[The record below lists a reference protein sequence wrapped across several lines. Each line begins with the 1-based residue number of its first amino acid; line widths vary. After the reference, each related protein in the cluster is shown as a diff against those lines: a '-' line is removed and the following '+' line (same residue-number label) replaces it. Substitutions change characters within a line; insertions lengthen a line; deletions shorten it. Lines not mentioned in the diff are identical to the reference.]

1 MDACSPLIEDSAPGS
16 GVFGSWLARLPR
28 RDRIAYY
35 RDLLVVLVAKEFK
48 VRYKSTFIGY
58 AWSLMHPLAFA
69 LVFFVLFK
77 IVMRFDVEPYALFLI
92 AGLFPWHW
100 ISNTVTS
107 SNFAFLGN
115 SSLIK
120 KVRFHRA
127 TLVLAG
133 VLNELVH
140 FAISIPV
147 IVGFMLYYHRFPT
160 LDWLWWLPALI
171 AIQFAMTF
179 GLALLIAT
187 VNLFFRDLERLSII
201 VMHLLFYMT
210 PIIYPYE
217 KLPANFR
224 WVLWADPFAPL
235 ILCWQGLLFRGAVP
249 VEFAAIALVWAAI
262 SCGVGYA
269 VYQRLVWRFAEIV

>member
-1 MDACSPLIEDSAPGS
+1 MGQRAESLLWG
-16 GVFGSWLARLPR
+16 RLDR
-28 RDRIAYY
+28 RKLVYY
-35 RDLLVVLVAKEFK
+35 RDLLAVLVAKEFK

-77 IVMRFDVEPYALFLI
+77 IVMRFDIDAYALFLI

-107 SNFAFLGN
+107 ANFAFLGN

-127 TLVLAG
+127 TLVLAS

-147 IVGFMLYYHRFPT
+147 ILGFMLYYHRFPT
-160 LDWLWWLPALI
+160 LDWIAWLPVLV
-171 AIQFAMTF
+171 AIQLVMTF

-187 VNLFFRDLERLSII
+187 VNLFFRDLERLSVII
-201 VMHLLFYMT
+201 MHLLFYVT
-210 PIIYPYE
+210 PVIYPYQ
-217 KLPANFR
+217 KIPSNYR
-224 WVLWADPFAPL
+224 WVLFADPFAPL
-235 ILCWQGLLFRGAVP
+235 VLCWQGLFYRGSVP
-249 VEFAAIALVWAAI
+249 LEFAAAAAAWAVVCCAI
-262 SCGVGYA
+262 GYQ
-269 VYQRLVWRFAEIV
+269 VYRTLVWRFAEIV

>member
-1 MDACSPLIEDSAPGS
+1 
-16 GVFGSWLARLPR
+16 
-28 RDRIAYY
+28 
-35 RDLLVVLVAKEFK
+35 
-48 VRYKSTFIGY
+48 
-58 AWSLMHPLAFA
+58 
-69 LVFFVLFK
+69 
-77 IVMRFDVEPYALFLI
+77 LI

-127 TLVLAG
+127 ALVLAG

-147 IVGFMLYYHRFPT
+147 ILGFMLYYHRFPT
-160 LDWLWWLPALI
+160 LEWLWWLPTLI

-187 VNLFFRDLERLSII
+187 INLFFRDLERLSII
-201 VMHLLFYMT
+201 IMHLLFYVT

-217 KLPANFR
+217 KIPENFR
-224 WVLWADPFAPL
+224 WILWADPFAPL
-235 ILCWQGLLFRGAVP
+235 VLCWQGLLFHGAVP
-249 VEFAAIALVWAAI
+249 LDFAGMAIVWATL
-262 SCGVGYA
+262 SCAVGYQ
-269 VYQRLVWRFAEIV
+269 VYRTLVWRFAEIV